1 MNSFKFVQ
9 LPKINGAT
17 KAMIRVCHDLFAEHM
32 GFFIKFYKEQTFL
45 LFFCC
50 RLLIYFAYSAFGF
63 VFFFQR
69 LSRPALSLSEANEIK
84 YIKNNK

>member
-1 MNSFKFVQ
+1 MNSFTFVQ

-45 LFFCC
+45 LFFADVC
-50 RLLIYFAYSAFGF
+50 
-63 VFFFQR
+63 
-69 LSRPALSLSEANEIK
+69 
-84 YIKNNK
+84 

>member
-45 LFFCC
+45 LFFCW
-50 RLLIYFAYSAFGF
+50 RLLIYFAYSLLLFL
-63 VFFFQR
+63 FFFSSDCRGPLWACPKQMK
-69 LSRPALSLSEANEIK
+69 IK
-84 YIKNNK
+84 

>member
-17 KAMIRVCHDLFAEHM
+17 KAMIRVCHDLFAEHT

-50 RLLIYFAYSAFGF
+50 RLLIYFAYSLLLFLF
-63 VFFFQR
+63 FFFFQR
-69 LSRPALSLSEANEIK
+69 RIVEACSEPVRSK
-84 YIKNNK
+84 WK